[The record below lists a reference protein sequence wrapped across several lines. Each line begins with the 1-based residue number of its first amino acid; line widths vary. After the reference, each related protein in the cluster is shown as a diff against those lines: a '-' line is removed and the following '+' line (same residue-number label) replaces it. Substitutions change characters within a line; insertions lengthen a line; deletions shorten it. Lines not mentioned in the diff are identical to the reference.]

1 MPIGIR
7 AAAWQR
13 QFGKNRPMQSKCSYK
28 PKTTKTNDV
37 EKKLCIDTKR
47 STHYISGDAPK
58 RRRCNR
64 KEWWRK
70 NANTATHPCP
80 QKAPFQKRPA
90 INFIVCFAKLMHNFG
105 DYAGCE
111 TL

>member
-1 MPIGIR
+1 
-7 AAAWQR
+7 
-13 QFGKNRPMQSKCSYK
+13 MQSKCSYK

-37 EKKLCIDTKR
+37 EKKLCIDSKR

-70 NANTATHPCP
+70 KCKHSHTPLP

-90 INFIVCFAKLMHNFG
+90 IKFIVCFAKLMHNLGIMPVVKHFK
-105 DYAGCE
+105 Y
-111 TL
+111 LKL